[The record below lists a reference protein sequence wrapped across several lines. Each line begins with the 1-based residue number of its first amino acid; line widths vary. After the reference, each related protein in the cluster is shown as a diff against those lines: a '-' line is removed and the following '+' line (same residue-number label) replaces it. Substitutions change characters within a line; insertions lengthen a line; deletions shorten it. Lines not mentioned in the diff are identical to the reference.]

1 LRQSKLYRADQR
13 GYILYPDKVLP
24 RFLEKNNIPA
34 KAVASCQLFQRLLAD
49 HNRQLI
55 GTDVEGGCHFHG
67 SIRNAADVRRILA
80 VLSQAGYAELVA
92 RDEAR
97 VLEIFEEMFDHQS
110 FTGRSGTFFGYEGLG
125 SIYWHM
131 VSKLLLAA
139 QEAFLTAV
147 EGGAAPEVVDQL
159 AECYADIRSGIG
171 FNKSPQE
178 YGAFPADPYSHTP
191 AHSGARQPGM
201 TGQVKEDIISRFGEL
216 GIEVRDGC
224 LHIRPRLLQD
234 SEFITAPDSFRY
246 IDTRGTVKQMAVPA
260 GALAF
265 TFCQVP
271 FCYLRGTGQ
280 QGIEITRAD
289 GTKKNIQGHA
299 LDQTLSAEL
308 FGRQGK
314 ISSVTVSL

>member
-1 LRQSKLYRADQR
+1 
-13 GYILYPDKVLP
+13 
-24 RFLEKNNIPA
+24 
-34 KAVASCQLFQRLLAD
+34 
-49 HNRQLI
+49 
-55 GTDVEGGCHFHG
+55 
-67 SIRNAADVRRILA
+67 
-80 VLSQAGYAELVA
+80 
-92 RDEAR
+92 
-97 VLEIFEEMFDHQS
+97 M
-110 FTGRSGTFFGYEGLG
+110 
-125 SIYWHM
+125 
-131 VSKLLLAA
+131 
-139 QEAFLTAV
+139 
-147 EGGAAPEVVDQL
+147 VDQL

-224 LHIRPRLLQD
+224 LNIRPRLLQE
-234 SEFITAPDSFRY
+234 SEFITAPASFRY
-246 IDTRGTVKQMAVPA
+246 IDIRGAVKHMPVPA

-280 QGIEITRAD
+280 QGIEINRAD
-289 GTKKNIQGHA
+289 GTKNNIQGHV
-299 LDQTLSAEL
+299 LDQSLSAEL
-308 FGRQGK
+308 FGREGK